1 MFQWKYSQPIALGW
15 SHQEHLLCIQDDGSV
30 YIHDMFGSY
39 KHMFNIE
46 KEAYDMKVIDAKV
59 FESQQGTGVA
69 ILTSAFKVFVVNN
82 VYNVKKRQLSEAPT
96 SGDQPLTAWCV
107 IPGERHTEV
116 LVARSRE
123 LYLLREHDCQQ
134 LTPDVL
140 HDHTAI
146 LEMALSLDG
155 RHLALFTDAG
165 QLWIGSS
172 NLRYKYCET
181 ITECVPRPRQLVW
194 CGSDAVALSYGCN
207 VAVFGRRDG
216 EAVTYVYDAAAHLVP
231 EIDGVRVLSAA
242 QHEMMQKVP
251 EVVQKIFRI
260 NSTAPGSFLLEAS
273 KQYQKRSHRADE
285 YISLVRAEL
294 ETAVSQCVEA
304 AGYEFDP
311 DTQKMLIRAAQ
322 FGKCFIENADPDL
335 YVNMCRRLRVL
346 NAVRDPRI
354 GIPLTCQQALAIG
367 YESLLE
373 RLVARKHFYL
383 AIQIARFLRLPDSE
397 GSARI
402 LERWAKYKVVQPHL
416 DEDACAREIA
426 DKLGYAAG
434 VSFSEIAKTASSGGR
449 NKLAIR
455 LLDYEPRAR
464 EQVPL
469 LLELG
474 ESRPA
479 LVKAIESGDTDLMYT
494 VILSMRENMPL
505 ADFRL
510 TIRNYPAAQALYKK
524 YCQEYNP
531 QALQEIHMQEDDHC
545 AQADT
550 HVRESLEPGGALTRE
565 ASLVSAY
572 ELYKRGR
579 SDLHASLC
587 DEAVKL
593 LRVQKTLE
601 QSHSTNLQ
609 NLVGCSVHDTCARL
623 LALGDIRAADKLRSD
638 FRIPERRYWWLRI
651 RSLAELSEWTELER
665 FSKSK
670 KSPIGYGPFV
680 DVCLENENITEA
692 MKYLPRVNEDFKIKY
707 YLKAG

>member
-1 MFQWKYSQPIALGW
+1 
-15 SHQEHLLCIQDDGSV
+15 
-30 YIHDMFGSY
+30 MFGSY

-69 ILTSAFKVFVVNN
+69 ILTSTFKVFVVNN
-82 VYNVKKRQLSEAPT
+82 VYNVKKRQLNETPN
-96 SGDQPLTAWCV
+96 GDQLTAWCV
-107 IPGERHTEV
+107 LPGERHTEV
-116 LVARSRE
+116 LVARGRE
-123 LYLLREHDCQQ
+123 LYLLREHDCHQR
-134 LTPDVL
+134 TPDIL
-140 HDHTAI
+140 HEHTAI
-146 LEMALSLDG
+146 LEIAASFDG

-172 NLRYKYCET
+172 DMRMKYCE
-181 ITECVPRPRQLVW
+181 IPTECMTRPRQLIW
-194 CGSDAVALSYGCN
+194 CGSDAVALCYGCN
-207 VAVFGRRDG
+207 VALYGRREGD
-216 EAVTYVYDAAAHLVP
+216 AVTYVYDTAAHLVP

-285 YISLVRAEL
+285 YITLVKTEL

-311 DTQKMLIRAAQ
+311 DVQKMLIRAAQ
-322 FGKCFIENADPDL
+322 FGKCFVVNADPDP

-354 GIPLTCQQALAIG
+354 GIPLTYQQALTLG

-373 RLVARKHFYL
+373 RLVARKHFFL

-402 LERWAKYKVVQPHL
+402 LERWAKYKVVQTHL
-416 DEDACAREIA
+416 DEDVCAREIA
-426 DKLGYAAG
+426 DKLGYAEG
-434 VSFSEIAKTASSGGR
+434 VSFSEIAKTAASSGR
-449 NKLAIR
+449 TKLAIR

-479 LVKAIESGDTDLMYT
+479 LIKAIESGDTDLMYI
-494 VILSMRENMPL
+494 VILNMRENMPL

-510 TIRNYPAAQALYKK
+510 TIRNYSAAQALYKK

-531 QALQEIHMQEDDHC
+531 QGLQEIHMQEDDFC

-550 HVRESLEPGGALTRE
+550 HVKESLVPAETLSRD
-565 ASLVSAY
+565 ASLSAAQ

-579 SDLHASLC
+579 SDFHASLC
-587 DEAVKL
+587 EEAVKL
-593 LRVQKTLE
+593 LRTQKQLE
-601 QSHSTNLQ
+601 QTHTNLQ
-609 NLVGCSVHDTCARL
+609 NLAGTSVHDTCARL
-623 LALGDIRAADKLRSD
+623 LAIGEVRAADKLRAD

-651 RSLAELSEWTELER
+651 RSLAKLEEWGELEKLSR
-665 FSKSK
+665 SK

-680 DVCLENENITEA
+680 DVCLENDNSNEA
-692 MKYLPRVNEDFKIKY
+692 LKYLPRVSEEFKFKY